1 LSVWAKIPNIHNAL
15 DKAYTNKTLN
25 ELLTAPVDAL
35 KGDAA
40 ALKQAFNIVTI
51 GDLAN
56 CKYFQWAQAIQTLAA
71 TEKAPS

>member
-1 LSVWAKIPNIHNAL
+1 MNIHNAL

-35 KGDAA
+35 KGVSEGDAA

-71 TEKAPS
+71 TEKAPG

>member
-1 LSVWAKIPNIHNAL
+1 MNIQNAL
-15 DKAYTNKTLN
+15 DKAYTDKTLN

-35 KGDAA
+35 KGVSEADAS
-40 ALKQAFNIVTI
+40 ALKQAFNITTI

-71 TEKAPS
+71 TEKTAG